1 MLIAALAVTLVG
13 FILLVVALV
22 VSSVAFAWACI
33 GVCIVGFILLVL
45 DIIRSRRTK
54 GGFEESPDTD
64 DVQDAEEASG
74 AEDDART
81 GTTED
86 DTAWSSEE
94 EGGPMPTA
102 GGRHEDTE

>member
-1 MLIAALAVTLVG
+1 MLIAALVVTLVG

-54 GGFEESPDTD
+54 GGFDETPDTD
-64 DVQDAEEASG
+64 HGVHDAEADASADGGTGSMEDEAWSR
-74 AEDDART
+74 ADEDDA
-81 GTTED
+81 
-86 DTAWSSEE
+86 
-94 EGGPMPTA
+94 MPTA
-102 GGRHEDTE
+102 GGRHHEDTE